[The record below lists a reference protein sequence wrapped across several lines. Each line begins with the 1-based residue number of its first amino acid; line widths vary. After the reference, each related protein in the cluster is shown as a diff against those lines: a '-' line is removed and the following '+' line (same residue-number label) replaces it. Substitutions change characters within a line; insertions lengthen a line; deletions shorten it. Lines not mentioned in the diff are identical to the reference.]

1 MKTVAAPAG
10 LRSKASGLLKSVVG
24 LTILAM
30 RIASDFVFAKIGVE
44 IQNKNKKKI
53 SRRAEYFGGII
64 VSSMRGYFL
73 KRS

>member
-1 MKTVAAPAG
+1 
-10 LRSKASGLLKSVVG
+10 
-24 LTILAM
+24 
-30 RIASDFVFAKIGVE
+30 ASDFVFAKIGVE
-44 IQNKNKKKI
+44 IQNKKTI